1 MSKLRRKWLS
11 HSLVALAMTL
21 SLGFAPNAQ
30 PHDSVTYAQETAVTQ
45 DWTLAQYPDYYV
57 IEGKSAI
64 QKEAFPQLKT
74 TTEKVY
80 KKSGRSTKRVTVS
93 DLQYADLDGYNRS
106 GVAYGIITKDMI
118 DMSAGSREKWE
129 NDYNP
134 SGWFSYKFK
143 ADGRAATDNDYKHSP
158 RQVKRIPNNQEVS
171 IILSNGKVRHGYLFD
186 RSHLIADSLGGR
198 PYRNN
203 LITGTRT
210 QNVGNNDRKGGM
222 QYIENK
228 VLTYINQNPSV
239 HVYYK
244 AEPVY
249 VGTEL
254 VPRYVVVSALS
265 SDGVIDE
272 KVRVFNTAN
281 GFTIDYQNGGL
292 LSDIMFEEET
302 MTDSDDTLTEDTKEP
317 NTDEE
322 GTDQIS
328 PDAATKDTTTD
339 LDNQRIV
346 YVASNGSS
354 PVYWYHKE
362 NLPAGVNLDRLVEMT
377 EQDALSRDKK
387 HSSTEPTH

>member
-1 MSKLRRKWLS
+1 
-11 HSLVALAMTL
+11 
-21 SLGFAPNAQ
+21 
-30 PHDSVTYAQETAVTQ
+30 
-45 DWTLAQYPDYYV
+45 
-57 IEGKSAI
+57 
-64 QKEAFPQLKT
+64 
-74 TTEKVY
+74 
-80 KKSGRSTKRVTVS
+80 
-93 DLQYADLDGYNRS
+93 
-106 GVAYGIITKDMI
+106 MI

-134 SGWFSYKFK
+134 SGWFSYQFK
-143 ADGRAATDNDYKHSP
+143 ADGRAATENDYKHSP

-171 IILSNGKVRHGYLFD
+171 IVLSNGKVRHGYLFD

-292 LSDIMFEEET
+292 LSDVTLEEET
-302 MTDSDDTLTEDTKEP
+302 TTDSDDTLTEDTKEP
-317 NTDEE
+317 TTDEE

-328 PDAATKDTTTD
+328 PDAATEDTATD
-339 LDNQRIV
+339 VDSQTIV
-346 YVASNGSS
+346 YVASNGNS

-377 EQDALSRDKK
+377 EQDALSRGKK

>member
-1 MSKLRRKWLS
+1 
-11 HSLVALAMTL
+11 
-21 SLGFAPNAQ
+21 
-30 PHDSVTYAQETAVTQ
+30 
-45 DWTLAQYPDYYV
+45 
-57 IEGKSAI
+57 
-64 QKEAFPQLKT
+64 
-74 TTEKVY
+74 
-80 KKSGRSTKRVTVS
+80 
-93 DLQYADLDGYNRS
+93 
-106 GVAYGIITKDMI
+106 
-118 DMSAGSREKWE
+118 
-129 NDYNP
+129 
-134 SGWFSYKFK
+134 
-143 ADGRAATDNDYKHSP
+143 
-158 RQVKRIPNNQEVS
+158 
-171 IILSNGKVRHGYLFD
+171 
-186 RSHLIADSLGGR
+186 R

-265 SDGVIDE
+265 SDGIIDE

-292 LSDIMFEEET
+292 LSDVTLEEET
-302 MTDSDDTLTEDTKEP
+302 DDTLTEDTKEP
-317 NTDEE
+317 TTDEE
-322 GTDQIS
+322 STDQVS
-328 PDAATKDTTTD
+328 PDAATEDTATD
-339 LDNQRIV
+339 VDSQRIV

-377 EQDALSRDKK
+377 EQDALSRGKK